1 MFRGH
6 DAWRRRIEEDE
17 MPNYM
22 LLLYADEA
30 DRAET
35 AKRDAEMPE
44 WKAQL
49 EELGQRGVLVGTG
62 RLHQAD
68 TATTVRNVDGET
80 ELTDGPF
87 AVTKEIL
94 GGYVLVDVP
103 DLDEAVKIAAALPIA
118 RYGKVEVR
126 PEMTIAEATARSG
139 EAAAAG
145 A

>member
-1 MFRGH
+1 V
-6 DAWRRRIEEDE
+6 ANETEEVP
-17 MPNYM
+17 MPNY
-22 LLLYADEA
+22 LLLFYADEA

-35 AKRDAEMPE
+35 DRRNAERPE
-44 WKAQL
+44 WRERA
-49 EELGQRGVLVGTG
+49 EELAARGALLANG
-62 RLHQAD
+62 RLHPAE
-68 TATTVRNVDGET
+68 TATTVRVADGET

-94 GGYVLVDVP
+94 GGYWLVDLP
-103 DLDEAVKIAAALPIA
+103 DLDEAVKVAAKLPIA

-126 PEMTIAEATARSG
+126 PLMTEEEALRVAE

>member
-1 MFRGH
+1 
-6 DAWRRRIEEDE
+6 

-35 AKRDAEMPE
+35 AKRDAELPE
-44 WKAQL
+44 WKARID
-49 EELGQRGVLVGTG
+49 ELAERGALVATG

-68 TATTVRNVDGET
+68 SATTVRLVDGEA

-94 GGYVLVDVP
+94 GGYFLVDVA

-126 PEMTIAEATARSG
+126 PQMGQEEVMSRG
-139 EAAAAG
+139 QEAAAAG
-145 A
+145 

>member
-1 MFRGH
+1 
-6 DAWRRRIEEDE
+6 

-30 DRAET
+30 ERTDSAQRA
-35 AKRDAEMPE
+35 AEMPE
-44 WKAQL
+44 WKARIEGL
-49 EELGQRGVLVGTG
+49 AERGALVATG
-62 RLHQAD
+62 RLHPTE
-68 TATTVRNVDGET
+68 TATTVRSVDGEA

-103 DLDEAVKIAAALPIA
+103 DLDEAVKIAASLPIA

-126 PEMTIAEATARSG
+126 PEMSVEELYRDVP
-139 EAAAAG
+139 EAAPAG
-145 A
+145 

>member
-1 MFRGH
+1 M
-6 DAWRRRIEEDE
+6 ANTIEEDE

-22 LLLYADEA
+22 LLLYATDAERSEVAEREA
-30 DRAET
+30 DL
-35 AKRDAEMPE
+35 PE
-44 WKAQL
+44 WKARI

-68 TATTVRNVDGET
+68 TATTVRLVDGEA

-118 RYGKVEVR
+118 RYGKVEIR
-126 PEMTIAEATARSG
+126 PEMTMEQATSPSQEATA
-139 EAAAAG
+139 AG
-145 A
+145 

>member
-1 MFRGH
+1 
-6 DAWRRRIEEDE
+6 

-22 LLLYADEA
+22 LLLYAA
-30 DRAET
+30 DADPAET
-35 AKRDAEMPE
+35 AKRNADLPE

-49 EELGQRGVLVGTG
+49 AELGERGALVATG

-68 TATTVRNVDGET
+68 TATTVRLVDGEP

-118 RYGKVEVR
+118 RYGKVEIR
-126 PEMTIAEATARSG
+126 PEMTMEEMASRGQEATA
-139 EAAAAG
+139 AG
-145 A
+145 

>member
-1 MFRGH
+1 
-6 DAWRRRIEEDE
+6 

-22 LLLYADEA
+22 LLLYATEA

-35 AKRDAEMPE
+35 AKRDADLPE
-44 WKAQL
+44 WKARL

-68 TATTVRNVDGET
+68 TATTVRLVDGEP

-118 RYGKVEVR
+118 RYGKVEIR
-126 PEMTIAEATARSG
+126 PEMTMAQATSPSHEATA
-139 EAAAAG
+139 AG
-145 A
+145 